1 MAVALRQLT
10 TRVEARINFSKIFLF
25 AVVAV
30 TLYLVLIP
38 LIFLL
43 WNSFHGAPSPMDAG
57 PLTLNNYIKA
67 YINPSTYTMLLN
79 TLWFALGSVVIGV
92 GLGVAFAWLIER
104 TNVPWKNLWYTLIP
118 LPMTIPGMLLAI
130 SWVLLLSPRIGVINL
145 VIMNI
150 FGLEKSPLNI
160 YSMGGMFF
168 VEGIRLVPTMF
179 LMMIGA
185 FRSMDPSLE
194 EAGATSGAGILS
206 TLRRVTGPIM
216 LPAILSAVIYS
227 FTIAIEAFDIPGI
240 IGITGGI
247 PVFSTK
253 IYLASR
259 LIPANY
265 SLAAAFS
272 VFFVLIS
279 VFLMILYSRMTRKAE
294 KYSTITGKGYRSRVI
309 NLGPWR
315 YAGLA
320 FILVYLLLALVFPGA
335 ILLWASLLPFYIV
348 PGLDHLK
355 QVSLSAYQSLLS
367 YPNIWSAF
375 KNTLI
380 MMATVATLVTLLG
393 SLIAWIVVRSRS
405 KGRKLLDM
413 VSFLPMGVPSI
424 VIGLALI
431 LVYLKM
437 DFIPIYNT
445 IWILVM
451 AYVIRLITF
460 PSRTMN
466 ASMLQ
471 IHKELEEAAS
481 VNGAGWWAMF
491 TRITTPLLTP
501 AMVSVWVWAALTS
514 MREVSSALMLSGP
527 NSTVLSVVV
536 WNQWTDG
543 GIPQSA
549 ALGIIMLALGALIMF
564 LGRFIG
570 FKVARRGKM

>member
-10 TRVEARINFSKIFLF
+10 TRVEARISFSKIFLF

-168 VEGIRLVPTMF
+168 VEGLRMVPTMF

-272 VFFVLIS
+272 VFFVVIS
-279 VFLMILYSRMTRKAE
+279 VFLMMLYSRMTRKAE

-309 NLGPWR
+309 NLGSWR

-320 FILVYLLLALVFPGA
+320 FILIYLLLALVFPGA
-335 ILLWASLLPFYIV
+335 ILLWASLLPFYSV

-355 QVSLSAYQSLLS
+355 QISLSAYQSLLS

-380 MMATVATLVTLLG
+380 MMATVATSVTLLG

-570 FKVARRGKM
+570 FKVAHRGKM